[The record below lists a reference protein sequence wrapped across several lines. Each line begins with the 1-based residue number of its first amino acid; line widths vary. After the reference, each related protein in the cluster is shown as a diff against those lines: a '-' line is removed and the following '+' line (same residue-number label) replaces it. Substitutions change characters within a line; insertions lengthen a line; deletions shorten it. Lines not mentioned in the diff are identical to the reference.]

1 MKNEKKIPNSFLE
14 NINIVNT
21 ASNFFKTNNI
31 SDENTFFQTP
41 NNYTQFSNS
50 NNNYNNFKTTK
61 KINIEK
67 KNSNKKFGWK
77 EIMNLNYDEIKYN
90 ENALNNPL
98 IKNVLHSKIDE
109 KEIQNIP
116 ESYLVNLIQT
126 LQGLANNALKE
137 KDILQYENKK
147 LYNDLEEMKTNNEY
161 LQKNN
166 SKTAQ
171 KLLKLKENEKNFYLE
186 NNYNA
191 YMNNLN
197 INKTLHKKRYYCEIC
212 SNKKFKT
219 QKYLD
224 EHYIRRHPDYNRN
237 KTKNKNNE
245 NKLAKE
251 SFENKLNDMKKYF
264 ENLISKSFR
273 KMQYIKINEK
283 INNLQNLIEISKLN
297 SNNNNNININNNI
310 NNSLTEN
317 DEINN
322 DINISL
328 HKENESQKNSSN
340 NINGNSN
347 INLIKVNSNNNNSNN
362 LSNEKSEENNKKKS
376 KEEIKRKRF
385 KDDYTLVKKQIKFH
399 NIKKNFFTERNEIRH
414 KTLNHSSKLWTNN
427 ESNEKEKNNKINFLK
442 GKKKEINEQIN
453 NGDNK
458 ENKDIEIDI
467 ENKNKDKDKKSDEED
482 ENSINSKKSQKGNSL
497 FENEKISP
505 FTDKEDSPKKKR
517 IQKFFEDFRR
527 RDGNLSKQ
535 KVENYMQNVL
545 PSNYQVDEEKINN
558 IIDKKINSK
567 LKNYHFDRNSNE
579 QMRSDIMQIYYETF
593 DYYEKYGNIYL
604 YFCLNQGNLFQVMNI
619 NNLLLDANNFDDNLF
634 ENVQYQL
641 EEEEDFSFGRYK

>member
-166 SKTAQ
+166 SKSAQ

-245 NKLAKE
+245 NKLATE

-328 HKENESQKNSSN
+328 HNENESQKNSSN

-347 INLIKVNSNNNNSNN
+347 NNLIKVNSNNNNSNN

-399 NIKKNFFTERNEIRH
+399 NIKKNFFTERNEKRH

-442 GKKKEINEQIN
+442 GKKKEINEKIN

-458 ENKDIEIDI
+458 ENKDIEIDT

-497 FENEKISP
+497 FENEKILP
-505 FTDKEDSPKKKR
+505 FTDKDSPKKKR

>member
-67 KNSNKKFGWK
+67 KNSKKKFGWK

-317 DEINN
+317 DEINM
-322 DINISL
+322 I
-328 HKENESQKNSSN
+328 
-340 NINGNSN
+340 
-347 INLIKVNSNNNNSNN
+347 
-362 LSNEKSEENNKKKS
+362 
-376 KEEIKRKRF
+376 
-385 KDDYTLVKKQIKFH
+385 
-399 NIKKNFFTERNEIRH
+399 
-414 KTLNHSSKLWTNN
+414 
-427 ESNEKEKNNKINFLK
+427 
-442 GKKKEINEQIN
+442 
-453 NGDNK
+453 
-458 ENKDIEIDI
+458 
-467 ENKNKDKDKKSDEED
+467 
-482 ENSINSKKSQKGNSL
+482 
-497 FENEKISP
+497 
-505 FTDKEDSPKKKR
+505 
-517 IQKFFEDFRR
+517 
-527 RDGNLSKQ
+527 
-535 KVENYMQNVL
+535 
-545 PSNYQVDEEKINN
+545 
-558 IIDKKINSK
+558 
-567 LKNYHFDRNSNE
+567 
-579 QMRSDIMQIYYETF
+579 
-593 DYYEKYGNIYL
+593 
-604 YFCLNQGNLFQVMNI
+604 
-619 NNLLLDANNFDDNLF
+619 
-634 ENVQYQL
+634 
-641 EEEEDFSFGRYK
+641 